1 MKTNHHW
8 AVHIPQQVRDF
19 GTLYSFWAFLTER
32 LNKILKNVNS
42 NNWGGGLLEV
52 SMMREFHRA
61 AKRDDMVCKYP
72 VLLNVPKRMRKRVTT
87 LTLMPWDRA
96 RKHIIIFYL
105 TGEDSHPLSAAEAGI
120 SGHVLSVP
128 FKMPLRSM

>member
-1 MKTNHHW
+1 MKPNHHW

-61 AKRDDMVCKYP
+61 ANLDGLV
-72 VLLNVPKRMRKRVTT
+72 
-87 LTLMPWDRA
+87 
-96 RKHIIIFYL
+96 
-105 TGEDSHPLSAAEAGI
+105 
-120 SGHVLSVP
+120 
-128 FKMPLRSM
+128 

>member
-1 MKTNHHW
+1 MKPNHHW

-61 AKRDDMVCKYP
+61 ANLDGLVWKNHSLLWM
-72 VLLNVPKRMRKRVTT
+72 LLNEHLLAP
-87 LTLMPWDRA
+87 
-96 RKHIIIFYL
+96 
-105 TGEDSHPLSAAEAGI
+105 
-120 SGHVLSVP
+120 
-128 FKMPLRSM
+128 